1 MIDYILL
8 QASASCLSSISGF
21 LTAPY
26 TAWFPIAAIIAAMII
41 SILAIIYMLAPLF
54 GREDIRANV
63 KISVYQ
69 ALFSLALIA
78 AFGIFSTWL
87 CTFNAQ
93 SLLNAV
99 NLSPSNVP
107 QNANLYEVAIS
118 DLYWFTNSGPL
129 ANLNNGLLLFFAAM
143 NMGPEINFKIDF
155 MPGIGNLGLKDKV
168 PLSPGGPL
176 NAFSSYLTEGISWL
190 FIMNDLQFIII
201 SAAPII
207 FAIFLAIG
215 LIVRIFGPTRNFG
228 GALIALGVG
237 IGFVYPLMVSITYG
251 FINNAFNAMYSDLF
265 LGTVANAFGTSLQ
278 SVLANIL
285 TGSFI
290 INSIESAIYSFAN
303 LVGFTA
309 TASLILPMLNFIVV
323 DTFVTD
329 FSSAFGERMDFMSL
343 LTRII

>member
-1 MIDYILL
+1 MIEFILL
-8 QASASCLSSISGF
+8 QVGASCLSSVSGF

-26 TAWFPIAAIIAAMII
+26 TAWFPIAAILAAMVI
-41 SILAIIYMLAPLF
+41 SVLAVIYAVAPLF
-54 GREDIRANV
+54 GKEDIRANV
-63 KISVYQ
+63 KISIYQ
-69 ALFSLALIA
+69 ALFSLVLIA

-93 SLLNAV
+93 SLLNAIG
-99 NLSPSNVP
+99 LSPSNVP
-107 QNANLYEVAIS
+107 QNANLYKVAIS

-143 NMGPEINFKIDF
+143 NMGPQINIGVNFV
-155 MPGIGNLGLKDKV
+155 PGIGNVGLKDSV
-168 PLSPGGPL
+168 PLSLAGPL
-176 NAFSSYLTEGISWL
+176 NAFSSYLTEGVSWL

-201 SAAPII
+201 SAAPIM

-215 LIVRIFGPTRNFG
+215 LIARIFGPTRNFG

-237 IGFVYPLMVSITYG
+237 IGFVYPLMVSVTYG
-251 FINNAFNAMYSDLF
+251 FINNAYNALMSDF
-265 LGTVANAFGTSLQ
+265 FVDVFANTFGTSLQ
-278 SVLANIL
+278 SIIANVL

-290 INSIESAIYSFAN
+290 INGIESVIFSFAN

-323 DTFVTD
+323 DTFVVD
-329 FSSAFGERMDFMSL
+329 FSSAFGEEMSFMSL